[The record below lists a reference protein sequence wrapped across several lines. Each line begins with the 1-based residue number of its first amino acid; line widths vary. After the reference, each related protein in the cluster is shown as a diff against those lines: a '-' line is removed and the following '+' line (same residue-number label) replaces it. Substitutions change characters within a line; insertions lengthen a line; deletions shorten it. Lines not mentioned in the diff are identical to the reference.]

1 MNRLLALPLIVL
13 GLTPITLAQDSQD
26 QPPAATQ
33 AAHPLAIDLTQSS
46 VANLRGPRSTVW
58 ISAALN
64 PPETT
69 LAAMSFATP
78 SAEPAS
84 AVSSPAMPGAAPQP
98 AAASPKSL
106 YDYDQRD
113 YRWEI
118 ALGVALVR
126 FRSSVYY
133 ATAVGVNSDVAFF
146 LRPELAVEGSVTTAF
161 APTIFQNEHIKYLGY
176 DGGARYYFMTGRWQP
191 WVHGLAGGAHIL
203 PQTSLGSQNGFE
215 FLVGG
220 GADYSLSPRLAV
232 RAEVDYLRT
241 HVFSQWQNDGQ
252 ASLSFVFRF

>member
-13 GLTPITLAQDSQD
+13 GLAPVTLAQESQD
-26 QPPAATQ
+26 PPAAATQ
-33 AAHPLAIDLTQSS
+33 AGHSLAIDLTQSS
-46 VANLRGPRSTVW
+46 VANLRGPQSSDW

-69 LAAMSFATP
+69 LAALSFGTR
-78 SAEPAS
+78 SADPTS
-84 AVSSPAMPGAAPQP
+84 AVSSPAMAAAAPQP

-118 ALGVALVR
+118 AIGVTLVR

-133 ATAVGVNSDVAFF
+133 ATAVGVNTDIAFF
-146 LRPELAVEGSVTTAF
+146 FRPELAVEGSVTTAF
-161 APTIFQNEHIKYLGY
+161 APTIFQNEHVKYLGY
-176 DGGARYYFMTGRWQP
+176 DGGARYYFKSSRLQP

-203 PQTSLGSQNGFE
+203 PQTALGSQNGFE
-215 FLVGG
+215 FLAGG

-241 HVFSQWQNDGQ
+241 HVFNQWQNNGQ
-252 ASLSFVFRF
+252 GSLSFVFRF